1 MTRDAGMKM
10 GWIFLCLAIVFEV
23 IGTTFLKRAQGHLLS
38 PSGGWMLAFYAVS
51 FSCLTLAIKYN
62 IELGVGYAIWSG
74 VGTALIALIGVLAF
88 GEHAS
93 TLKFVCIGV
102 IILGVVGLKMD
113 QPRPIDPELK
123 ADQSAVD
130 EQDGRPDVVRFEA
143 RVQQDSLTR
152 RSGRHVVAQ
161 KK

>member
-62 IELGVGYAIWSG
+62 IELG

>member
-1 MTRDAGMKM
+1 M
-10 GWIFLCLAIVFEV
+10 GWLFLCLAIVFEV
-23 IGTTFLKRAQGHLLS
+23 IGTTFLKRAQGQLLS
-38 PSGGWMLAFYAVS
+38 PNGGWMLAFYAVS

-113 QPRPIDPELK
+113 QPRP
-123 ADQSAVD
+123 V
-130 EQDGRPDVVRFEA
+130 RPDSESRNASRAQPEEGAGVIPFEP

-152 RSGRHVVAQ
+152 QQGRHVVAQ

>member
-1 MTRDAGMKM
+1 M
-10 GWIFLCLAIVFEV
+10 GWLFLCLAIVFEV
-23 IGTTFLKRAQGHLLS
+23 IGTTFLKRAQGQLIS

-113 QPRPIDPELK
+113 QPRPADPDSDSKNGALAER
-123 ADQSAVD
+123 D
-130 EQDGRPDVVRFEA
+130 DGPDIVHFA
-143 RVQQDSLTR
+143 PRVQQDSLTR
-152 RSGRHVVAQ
+152 RHGRHVVAQ